1 MTFRTAFLCHITSGS
16 FIFFGVIAGI
26 ISGETLHINNWIYAM
41 AGGMFIYI
49 AVCDMVWRFLTFI
62 FKEFIEV

>member
-49 AVCDMVWRFLTFI
+49 AVCDMVC
-62 FKEFIEV
+62 